1 MDFGS
6 LVYPGLRHPILE
18 AKHHPRHL
26 HSIYTNRERLRQ
38 LKRAQDPLC
47 TFKACHR
54 EERKLHKLSTIS
66 NEKNTDVKIPQE
78 LERGWGFVPIGELH
92 GESGQ
97 DNGGKQRGAVHWVC
111 EGPAGFQI
119 NCCGEQSYPKFK
131 QYWDTNILTFFFL
144 QCRNTL

>member
-1 MDFGS
+1 MFLQMDFGS

-18 AKHHPRHL
+18 AKNHPRHL
-26 HSIYTNRERLRQ
+26 HSIYTNKERLRQ
-38 LKRAQDPLC
+38 LKRAQDSLC

-78 LERGWGFVPIGELH
+78 LERGRG
-92 GESGQ
+92 
-97 DNGGKQRGAVHWVC
+97 NGGRQRGAVHWVC

-131 QYWDTNILTFFFL
+131 QYCDTNIFNFL
-144 QCRNTL
+144 FSAM